1 MRDTKDAERAPE
13 AAPAAAHEAPGSA
26 PEAVLPASRRRRRFL
41 LGALVAGGALL
52 VGWGTRPPRQRLH
65 TSLPLPVP
73 AGAVALNGW
82 IAIASDGQVSV
93 VVPRS
98 EMGQGVHTA
107 LPMLVAEELDAP
119 LGKVAVMAA
128 PIDKIFGNLAVLREN
143 LPFHP
148 DERGNLSDN
157 VKDGTQWVLGKIGR
171 ELGIM
176 FTGGS
181 TSVKDAWQ
189 PMREAGA
196 VARAMLVKAAAEDWK
211 CPVAECRT
219 EDGFVLHRDGRR
231 AAYGGLAARAA
242 AMGAGI
248 DASDVKLKEPRDF
261 RLIGKPVPRRDTP
274 SKVDGSALFGIDAR
288 PPGLL
293 YAAVKMAPNVG
304 GTVAYYDT
312 TEVKAM
318 PGVTGLVDFSSSLG
332 PYAGAGAGVAVVAR
346 SWWQAKTAADRL
358 VVRWHDHYPDLSSE
372 SIFAGLAAAL
382 DNESGYTYFESGTQD
397 VDGVAKTVSAE
408 YRAPFLAHAAMEPI
422 NCTAQVAGGK
432 VRLWVSTQ
440 VPSIAV
446 DVAAKVAGVAR
457 EDVTI
462 DVMLLGGGF
471 GRRLEGDMVA
481 QAVAVALRTHGQPVQ
496 LIWTREDDTTHDVY
510 RPAALARFRAS
521 LDVRGRLLAWD
532 NKSASGAI
540 GQQYFPR
547 NLGLPGMG
555 PDKTTAEGAY
565 DMQYEIANQRIAH
578 VIVDSPVPLGYW
590 RSVGHS
596 HNAFFKEAFLDEVA
610 HAAGQDGVSYRRA
623 LLKEHPRH
631 LAVLDAV
638 VKAAGAPP
646 AGRAHGV
653 ALHQSFGSI
662 VAQVAE
668 VSVEGRDIRVHRVV
682 CAIDCG
688 IVVNPNIVAQQMEG
702 AVVFG
707 LSAALGGEITIRDG
721 RVQQTNFGDYPVLRM
736 DRAPHVETI
745 ILPGAEAPEGAG
757 EPGVPAVA
765 PAVASAVFK
774 LTGQRLRSLPLR
786 LG

>member
-1 MRDTKDAERAPE
+1 M
-13 AAPAAAHEAPGSA
+13 
-26 PEAVLPASRRRRRFL
+26 
-41 LGALVAGGALL
+41 LGGLVAGGALL

-65 TSLPLPVP
+65 TSAPLPV
-73 AGAVALNGW
+73 ANGAVALNGW
-82 IAIASDGQVSV
+82 IAINADGTVSV

-107 LPMLVAEELDAP
+107 LPMLVAEELDAALASVRIAP
-119 LGKVAVMAA
+119 A

-148 DERGNLSDN
+148 DERGN
-157 VKDGTQWVLGKIGR
+157 VKDGVQWVLGKVGR

-196 VARAMLVKAAAEDWK
+196 VARAMLVKAAAQAWK
-211 CPVAECRT
+211 ASVRDLRT
-219 EDGFVLHRDGRR
+219 EDGFVIHTDGRR
-231 AAYGGLAARAA
+231 ASYASLAARAA
-242 AMGAGI
+242 QVGAGI
-248 DASDVKLKEPRDF
+248 DAGDVKLKEPREF

-274 SKVDGSALFGIDAR
+274 GKVDGSALFGIDAR
-288 PPGLL
+288 PPGML
-293 YAAVKMAPNVG
+293 YAAVRMAPVIG
-304 GTVAYYDT
+304 ATVASFDADK
-312 TEVKAM
+312 VQAM
-318 PGVTGLVDFSSSLG
+318 PGVVGVADVSASLG

-346 SWWQAKTAADRL
+346 SWWQAKTAAAAL
-358 VVRWHDHYPDLSSE
+358 PVRWNEGAGAGLSSA
-372 SIFAGLAAAL
+372 SIFQGFARAL
-382 DNESGYTYFESGTQD
+382 DEESGFTYYESGTQD
-397 VDGVAKTVSAE
+397 VANVAKTVTAE
-408 YRAPFLAHAAMEPI
+408 YRAPYLAHATMEPV
-422 NCTAQVAGGK
+422 NCTAQVADGK
-432 VRLWVSTQ
+432 VRLWASTQ

-457 EDVTI
+457 EDVAI
-462 DVMLLGGGF
+462 EVMLLGGGF

-481 QAVAVALRTHGQPVQ
+481 QAVAVALTTHGKPVQ

-510 RPAALARFRAS
+510 RPAALARFKAA
-521 LDVRGRLLAWD
+521 LDANGRLLAWD

-540 GQQYFPR
+540 GHQYFPR
-547 NLGLPGMG
+547 NLGLPGLG
-555 PDKTTAEGAY
+555 PDKTTAEGEY

-610 HAAGQDGVSYRRA
+610 HAAGQDGVAYRRA
-623 LLKEHPRH
+623 MLKEHPRH
-631 LAVLDAV
+631 LAVLEAAV
-638 VKAAGAPP
+638 RKAGAPA

-668 VSVEGRDIRVHRVV
+668 VSVDGTDIRVHRVV

-688 IVVNPNIVAQQMEG
+688 IVVNPNIVAQQMES

-707 LSAALGGEITIRDG
+707 LSAALGGEITIDKG
-721 RVQQTNFGDYPVLRM
+721 RVQQSNFGDYPLLRM
-736 DRAPHVETI
+736 DRAPQVDTVI
-745 ILPGAEAPEGAG
+745 VASAEPPEGVG
-757 EPGVPAVA
+757 EPGVPPVA
-765 PAVASAVFK
+765 PAVAAAVFK
-774 LTGQRLRSLPLR
+774 LTGKRLRSLPLR

>member
-1 MRDTKDAERAPE
+1 MRDTNTAPKTP
-13 AAPAAAHEAPGSA
+13 APDDTG
-26 PEAVLPASRRRRRFL
+26 VTRRSRRRFL
-41 LGALVAGGALL
+41 LGGLVAGGALL

-65 TSLPLPVP
+65 TGEPLPVEQ
-73 AGAVALNGW
+73 GTVALNGW
-82 IAIASDGQVSV
+82 IAIAPDGTVSV

-119 LGKVAVMAA
+119 LGSVRIAPA

-148 DERGNLSDN
+148 DERGN
-157 VKDGTQWVLGKIGR
+157 VKDGTQWMLGKIGR

-196 VARAMLVKAAAEDWK
+196 VARAMLVKAAAGDWK
-211 CPVAECRT
+211 AADADLRT
-219 EDGFVLHRDGRR
+219 EDGFVIHKDGRR
-231 AAYGGLAARAA
+231 ASYGSLAARAA
-242 AMGAGI
+242 QVGAGI
-248 DASDVKLKEPRDF
+248 DAGDVRLKEPRDF

-274 SKVDGSALFGIDAR
+274 AKVDGSALFGIDAR
-288 PPGLL
+288 PPGML
-293 YAAVKMAPNVG
+293 YAAVRMAPVVG
-304 GTVAYYDT
+304 AGVAWFDAKP
-312 TEVKAM
+312 VLAM
-318 PGVTGLVDFSSSLG
+318 PGVLRVVDVSSAAG
-332 PYAGAGAGVAVVAR
+332 QYAGAGAGVAVIAR
-346 SWWQAKTAADRL
+346 SWWQAKTAAATL
-358 VVRWHDHYPDLSSE
+358 TVRWHEDEGDRLSSE
-372 SIFAGLAAAL
+372 SIFKSFADAL
-382 DNESGYTYFESGTQD
+382 DNESGYAYFESGTQD
-397 VDGVAKTVSAE
+397 VSGAAKTVTAE
-408 YRAPFLAHAAMEPI
+408 YRAPFLAHATMEPV
-422 NCTAQVAGGK
+422 NCTAQVANGK
-432 VRLWVSTQ
+432 VHLWASTQ

-462 DVMLLGGGF
+462 EVMLLGGGF

-481 QAVAVALRTHGQPVQ
+481 QAVAVARAAGGQPVQ

-521 LDVRGRLLAWD
+521 LDANGKILAWD

-540 GQQYFPR
+540 GHQYFPR

-555 PDKTTAEGAY
+555 PDKTTAEGEY

-610 HAAGQDGVSYRRA
+610 HAAGQDGVAYRRA

-631 LAVLDAV
+631 LAVLEAV
-638 VKAAGAPP
+638 VRKAGTPP
-646 AGRAHGV
+646 DGRAHGV
-653 ALHQSFGSI
+653 AVHQSFGSI

-668 VSVEGRDIRVHRVV
+668 VSVEGKDIRVHRVV

-688 IVVNPNIVAQQMEG
+688 MVVNPNIVAQQMEG

-721 RVQQTNFGDYPVLRM
+721 RVQQSNFGDYPVLRM
-736 DRAPHVETI
+736 DRAPHVETVI
-745 ILPGAEAPEGAG
+745 MPSAEPPEGVG
-757 EPGVPAVA
+757 EPGVPPVA
-765 PAVASAVFK
+765 PAVAAAVFR

-786 LG
+786 LA